1 MCGLMSGPAA
11 CGDTSISA
19 SAANA
24 GRSPAS
30 RPAVAQA
37 VARRRFRRF
46 ICYAMLAIA
55 NGARWIRRCP
65 HGAQSYAGTRHAH
78 GKTGPIFR
86 YCRSLRARL
95 IAAVNWVALAMSWA
109 KCRYLGIP
117 FTQPF
122 ALPAVGGAVPLN
134 RAGRLVPLPDAEAG
148 ASAPARAP
156 APHHFARDLRL
167 SQADTHMSVFAVRQW
182 PDGSTAG
189 VPGPAGSDFVPGRA
203 SRQPE
208 MTSNSS
214 SSIAF

>member
-1 MCGLMSGPAA
+1 MWGLMSGPAA
-11 CGDTSISA
+11 CGETSISA

-24 GRSPAS
+24 GRSPAT

-65 HGAQSYAGTRHAH
+65 HGAQSYAGTWHAH

-86 YCRSLRARL
+86 YRGSLRARL
-95 IAAVNWVALAMSWA
+95 IAAVNWVALAMRWA

-122 ALPAVGGAVPLN
+122 ALPAVGGAVPLA
-134 RAGRLVPLPDAEAG
+134 RAG
-148 ASAPARAP
+148 APRP
-156 APHHFARDLRL
+156 
-167 SQADTHMSVFAVRQW
+167 
-182 PDGSTAG
+182 
-189 VPGPAGSDFVPGRA
+189 PAGRGGRGLRAGEGARPTPLRSRPQAESSRYPHVGICRSSMACRIHGWRPWPGG
-203 SRQPE
+203 
-208 MTSNSS
+208 
-214 SSIAF
+214 

>member
-86 YCRSLRARL
+86 YRGSLRARL
-95 IAAVNWVALAMSWA
+95 IAAVNWVALAMRWA

-122 ALPAVGGAVPLN
+122 ALPAVGGAVPLD
-134 RAGRLVPLPDAEAG
+134 RAGRPLPDAEAG
-148 ASAPARAP
+148 GSPPARAP

-182 PDGSTAG
+182 PAGSTAG

-214 SSIAF
+214 SSMAF